1 MKLINKSAFDGRP
14 DCVLLDLD
22 NTLYDYTLPHAA
34 GQAAAREY
42 AGSQLSIDAD
52 TFDTAFDV
60 SRQELKHRLGDT
72 ASSHSRLLYY
82 QRTIERVGLATQPFA
97 ALQMEQAYWSAFLSE
112 AVLFEDV
119 LEFLDDLRIAGVPV
133 VIVTD
138 LTAQI
143 QHRKLLYFGL
153 HRYVDWMVTSEEVI
167 ADKPAPQAFE
177 LALAK
182 LGGIEGRIWMVG
194 DNAERD
200 VLGAREAVGALTL
213 QKLHNGVAEGTG
225 RSQPDATFT
234 RFSDLRRF
242 FASL

>member
-1 MKLINKSAFDGRP
+1 MNLINKTAFDGRP

-22 NTLYDYTLPHAA
+22 NTLYDVAGPHAA
-34 GQAAAREY
+34 GQTAARDY
-42 AGSQLSIDAD
+42 AGSQLSIDPES
-52 TFDTAFDV
+52 FDKAFAV
-60 SRQELKHRLGDT
+60 SREELKHRLGET
-72 ASSHSRLLYY
+72 ASSHSRLLYF

-97 ALQMEQAYWSAFLSE
+97 ALQMEQAYWSAFMSE

-153 HRYVDWMVTSEEVI
+153 HRYIDWMVTSEEVKN
-167 ADKPAPQAFE
+167 DKPAPEAFE

-182 LGGIEGRIWMVG
+182 LGGIEGR
-194 DNAERD
+194 
-200 VLGAREAVGALTL
+200 T
-213 QKLHNGVAEGTG
+213 
-225 RSQPDATFT
+225 AT
-234 RFSDLRRF
+234 R
-242 FASL
+242 